1 MNKFAIILPLI
12 ILSAFLGYFGS
23 SLPIEQ
29 IYTIL
34 AVTAVGVAAAGIL
47 LFLDYQKAGD
57 RKRKR
62 KRY

>member
-23 SLPIEQ
+23 SLLEQ
-29 IYTIL
+29 VYAIL
-34 AVTAVGVAAAGIL
+34 AVTTVGVALGGIL
-47 LFLDYQKAGD
+47 LFFDHQKAGD
-57 RKRKR
+57 RRRTR

>member
-23 SLPIEQ
+23 SLQMEQ
-29 IYTIL
+29 VYAIL
-34 AVTAVGVAAAGIL
+34 AVTTVGVALAGIL
-47 LFLDYQKAGD
+47 LFLDHQKTGD
-57 RKRKR
+57 RRRTR